1 MEYLIGLLS
10 GVVIFIVFFI
20 GIYVGIR
27 FNNKQKPPD
36 IDEKEKQ
43 KIKNFNEDFQKI
55 FNYDVAQATA
65 RKKV

>member
-1 MEYLIGLLS
+1 MEYLIGLLI
-10 GVVIFIVFFI
+10 GVVIFMVFFI

-27 FNNKQKPPD
+27 FDNKQKPPD
-36 IDEKEKQ
+36 IDEKQQRE
-43 KIKNFNEDFQKI
+43 IKSFNEDFQKI